1 MGLKPTFPHPSG
13 SVKPSKR
20 EMGGNIFSCEKGG
33 EGGRG
38 AGYAKT
44 NGARVFW

>member
-33 EGGRG
+33 EGRRG